1 MREAHRFSVYLT
13 SEEIADTQQIT
24 LGGTVLPATLW
35 TAIVT
40 LLIGFFY
47 FYTGFRVGNLRSK
60 HGIKAP
66 ATSGHPE
73 FDRAYRVQLNT
84 LEQMGII
91 LPFLW
96 VAALYPIGWAWLAPL
111 VGAIWLVGRIIY
123 MRGYMADPDRRL
135 IGAMMGGLSSMVMFI
150 IAVTGVVQACLLVAS
165 K

>member
-1 MREAHRFSVYLT
+1 V
-13 SEEIADTQQIT
+13 I
-24 LGGTVLPATLW
+24 PATLW

-47 FYTGFRVGNLRSK
+47 FYTGFRVGNLRGK

-96 VAALYPIGWAWLAPL
+96 VAAFYPIKWAFLAPL
-111 VGAIWLVGRIIY
+111 VGGIWLIGRMVY
-123 MRGYMADPDRRL
+123 MRGYMADPDKRL
-135 IGAMMGGLSSMVMFI
+135 IGAMMGGLSGMVMFL
-150 IAVTGVVQACLLVAS
+150 IAAAGVAQACLALRA
-165 K
+165 